1 LTKAGIRQILKINS
15 IDSVSLTKP
24 MTTQTSSPAVG
35 LGIAFLG
42 FAFYASHD
50 AITKHLGA
58 EYSVFQI
65 IFFAML
71 FAFVP
76 MSIMMLADRKT
87 DNFRPAHPFLV
98 LSRSALSIV
107 ALSCG
112 FYAFTVLPLAEV
124 YSLLFAAPL
133 LITVFSIPILGEV
146 VRLQRWAAVVVGLV
160 GVLIVLRPGTT
171 DLTLGHAAAVTS
183 ACASA
188 LASVVVRKIGS
199 AERSAVLILYPM
211 LLSMLVMGATL
222 PGVYRP
228 MELTDLMLMAG
239 LGFLSVLAQLCI
251 IAGYR
256 AAPAAVIAPM
266 QYSQILWAT
275 VFGFFFFQESPDFYV
290 GVGSA
295 VIIGSGIFVVWR
307 ESRSNVSVRSPVLR
321 AFATRFA
328 VAPNPPRK

>member
-1 LTKAGIRQILKINS
+1 
-15 IDSVSLTKP
+15 
-24 MTTQTSSPAVG
+24 MTTQSNSPAMG

-42 FAFYASHD
+42 FAFYATHD

-58 EYSVFQI
+58 DYSVFQI

-71 FAFVP
+71 FAFLP
-76 MSIMMLADRKT
+76 MSVIILADKKT
-87 DNFRPAHPFLV
+87 DNFRPRHPWLV
-98 LSRSALSIV
+98 FGRSCLSII

-146 VRLQRWAAVVVGLV
+146 VRMQRWAAVVVGLI
-160 GVLIVLRPGTT
+160 GVLIVLRPGAT
-171 DLTLGHAAAVTS
+171 DLTLGHAAALMS

-188 LASVVVRKIGS
+188 LASVVVRKIG
-199 AERSAVLILYPM
+199 AEERSAVLILYPM
-211 LLSMLVMGATL
+211 LLAMLVMGGTL
-222 PGVYRP
+222 PSVYKP
-228 MELTDLMLMAG
+228 MELSHLALMAG

-256 AAPAAVIAPM
+256 SAPAAVIAPM

-275 VFGFFFFQESPDFYV
+275 AFGFLFFQESPDIYV
-290 GVGSA
+290 GIGSS
-295 VIIGSGIFVVWR
+295 VIIASGIFVVWR
-307 ESRSNVSVRSPVLR
+307 ESRTNVSMRSPVSR
-321 AFATRFA
+321 TFSARFA
-328 VAPNPPRK
+328 VTPNPPRK

>member
-1 LTKAGIRQILKINS
+1 
-15 IDSVSLTKP
+15 
-24 MTTQTSSPAVG
+24 MTTTPPSPVLG

-42 FAFYASHD
+42 FAFYATHD
-50 AITKHLGA
+50 AITKHLGV
-58 EYSVFQI
+58 EFSVFQI

-76 MSIMMLADRKT
+76 MSILMLADRKE
-87 DNFRPAHPFLV
+87 DNFRPRHPWLV
-98 LSRSALSIV
+98 LLRSGLSIV

-146 VRLQRWAAVVVGLV
+146 VRLQRWIAVIVGLC
-160 GVLIVLRPGTT
+160 GVLIVLRPGASE
-171 DLTLGHAAAVTS
+171 LTLGHITALTS

-188 LASVVVRKIGS
+188 LASVIVRRIG
-199 AERSAVLILYPM
+199 AEERSAVLILYPM
-211 LLSMLVMGATL
+211 LLSMVVTGSIL
-222 PGVYRP
+222 PGVYKP
-228 MELTDLMLMAG
+228 MGLLELSMMAG
-239 LGFLSVLAQLCI
+239 LGFLSVIAQLCI
-251 IAGYR
+251 IFGYR

-275 VFGFFFFQESPDFYV
+275 VFGFFFFQERPDIFV
-290 GVGSA
+290 GLGST

-307 ESRSNVSVRSPVLR
+307 ESRSNVSMRSPVLR
-321 AFATRFA
+321 AFTARFT
-328 VAPNPPRK
+328 VAPNPPRKIGGSTGE